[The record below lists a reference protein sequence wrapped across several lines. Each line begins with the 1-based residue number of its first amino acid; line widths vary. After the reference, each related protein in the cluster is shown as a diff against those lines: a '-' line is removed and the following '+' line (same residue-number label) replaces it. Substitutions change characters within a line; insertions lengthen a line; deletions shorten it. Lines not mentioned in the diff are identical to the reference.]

1 MPRAGTNRCR
11 VPSLT
16 SSRPSTKLTR
26 RSANGS
32 AIAEQIANKKGSQVA
47 TPGWQQVA
55 THRAMVLQV
64 IEKTG
69 GCRGTRTLDPLI
81 KSQLL
86 YQLSYAPK
94 SLKLNDFPMFSV
106 NEFTLQSAAVYTR
119 CSGSVY
125 GAAVPSSS

>member
-1 MPRAGTNRCR
+1 MPVQRCYSSTPPAGTSRCR

-32 AIAEQIANKKGSQVA
+32 AIAEQVANKKGSQVA
-47 TPGWQQVA
+47 TPGWRQVA

-86 YQLSYAPK
+86 RI
-94 SLKLNDFPMFSV
+94 DFAAIFS
-106 NEFTLQSAAVYTR
+106 QP
-119 CSGSVY
+119 
-125 GAAVPSSS
+125 GAKGHIS

>member
-55 THRAMVLQV
+55 THRATMTQV

-81 KSQLL
+81 KSQLREVRW
-86 YQLSYAPK
+86 LSLHCDHIRKRPV
-94 SLKLNDFPMFSV
+94 LRLV
-106 NEFTLQSAAVYTR
+106 
-119 CSGSVY
+119 
-125 GAAVPSSS
+125 